1 MTHTLQVIALLAAVV
16 IFWRV
21 EPAINLMSGTCRFPI
36 RVAFWLLAVGA
47 AGLVLLITQGY
58 VPSWPITSICVGLA
72 ILLAYERR
80 LHGIFQRPRA
90 S

>member
-21 EPAINLMSGTCRFPI
+21 EPAINLMGGNCRLPI
-36 RVAFWLLAVGA
+36 RFAFWLLAVGS
-47 AGLVLLITQGY
+47 AGLVLSITQGY
-58 VPSWPITSICVGLA
+58 VPSWPVTLICVGLA
-72 ILLAYERR
+72 IMLTYERR
-80 LHGIFQRPRA
+80 LHGVFQRPRA